1 MVLIQFGG
9 QLNAVSLVGV
19 PQLGSS
25 ALNSLCGTQGVLC
38 ISLQQIAYW
47 LSGKFGDV
55 LYYHKKSFKSTVT
68 EIKNSTNKTMEK
80 RRMNH

>member
-55 LYYHKKSFKSTVT
+55 VSHRQEEPGQDLDCTRTQWS
-68 EIKNSTNKTMEK
+68 
-80 RRMNH
+80 